1 MLKKDEKPVRKEGKS
16 QSEEQFRQVIRVSGI
31 GIFDHDHLT
40 DTIYWSPEQRMI
52 YGWGPDETV
61 TLPRFLE
68 QVYPEDRERIAAAVQ
83 IAHNPSGDGKFDV
96 DHRIIR
102 RDGTIRWLSTRSQTF
117 FGEKNGKTLSVRTV
131 GAVLDITERK
141 KIEET
146 LQQSEERLQLAI
158 RSSRIGIYDHNHLTE
173 TLHWSAEMREIL
185 GVGPDEKV
193 TLQTYLNLIPPED
206 LEKITE
212 AVCMAHSPTSGGLYN
227 IEHRIIRPDGELRWL
242 YARSQTSFTGQGSDR
257 RPVRTVGA
265 IIDITER
272 KESEIAL
279 RESEA
284 RLAEAQRISHL
295 GYWKR
300 DIGTNKIWWSEEC
313 YRIFGMDP
321 ESETSYQSFL
331 ERVHS
336 EDRQFIQDTANTAL
350 NRGTPYS
357 IDYRIVLPDQTEKV
371 VHAQAKIIFD
381 EKRAPVRLSGT
392 IQDITGQKKMEEEVS
407 KTQKLES
414 LGLLAGGIAHDF
426 NNILTAILGNISLAK
441 VTADPQGPIF
451 KILGQAETASFRA
464 KELTNQLLTFAKGG
478 VPIKKLNSISKLLKE
493 SAEFVL
499 RGSNVRAELIIPND
513 LWPVEIDEGQM
524 AQVIQNLVIN
534 AQQAMPEGGI
544 VEIWAENIQIT
555 PEQGKELS
563 LKEGA
568 YIKIS
573 FKDTGVGIPAESLPK
588 IFDPFFTTKKKGS
601 GLGLSTSYS
610 ISKKHEGLISVSS
623 EPGRGTIFFL
633 FLPAILNRPFPLS
646 EGVQKQ
652 LETGKG
658 RILIMDDEESVREI
672 GGMILNQLGYEVEY
686 AKDGT
691 EAVEFYRKG
700 KEEGRPFDLVIFDLT
715 ISGGMSGLEALQKL
729 IKIDPNINGVVSS
742 GYADNPIM
750 SDFQKHG
757 FAGRIAKPY
766 RIEEFSNTIA
776 TLIKKNRMPPLGS

>member
-1 MLKKDEKPVRKEGKS
+1 MLKKDGKPVQKEGES

-61 TLPRFLE
+61 TLPRFLD

-83 IAHNPSGDGKFDV
+83 IAHNPSGEGKFDV

-146 LQQSEERLQLAI
+146 LQQSEERLQLAV
-158 RSSRIGIYDHNHLTE
+158 RASHIGIYDHRHLTE

-206 LEKITE
+206 LERITE
-212 AVCMAHSPTSGGLYN
+212 AVRMAHSPTGSGLYY
-227 IEHRIIRPDGELRWL
+227 IEHQIIRPDGELRWL
-242 YARSQTSFTGQGSDR
+242 YIRSQTSFTGKGLDR
-257 RPVRTVGA
+257 RPERTVGA
-265 IIDITER
+265 VIDITER

-284 RLAEAQRISHL
+284 RLAEAQQISHL
-295 GYWKR
+295 GNWER

-313 YRIFGMDP
+313 YRIFGTDP

-331 ERVHS
+331 QRVHS
-336 EDRQFIQDTANTAL
+336 EDRKFIQDTVNTAL

-357 IDYRIVLPDQTEKV
+357 IDYRIVLPDETEKV

-381 EKRAPVRLSGT
+381 EKGTPVRLSGT
-392 IQDITGQKKMEEEVS
+392 IQDITEQKKMEEEIS
-407 KTQKLES
+407 KAQKLES

-426 NNILTAILGNISLAK
+426 NNILTAIVGNISLAK

-451 KILGQAETASFRA
+451 KILGEAETASFRA

-499 RGSNVRAELIIPND
+499 RGSNVRAELVIPND

-544 VEIWAENIQIT
+544 VEIRAEKIQIT
-555 PEQGKELS
+555 PEQGKELF

-573 FKDTGVGIPAESLPK
+573 VKDTGVGIPPAYLQK
-588 IFDPFFTTKKKGS
+588 IFDPFFTTKQKGS

-610 ISKKHEGLISVSS
+610 IIKKHEGLISVSS
-623 EPGRGTIFFL
+623 EPGIGTIFFL
-633 FLPAILNRPFPLS
+633 FLPAILNKPSPIS
-646 EGVQKQ
+646 EGVQKHM
-652 LETGKG
+652 ETGKG

-672 GGMILNQLGYEVEY
+672 GGKILNRLGYGVEY

-715 ISGGMSGLEALQKL
+715 VSGGMSGLEALQKL
-729 IKIDPNINGVVSS
+729 IKIDPDINGVVSS
-742 GYADNPIM
+742 GYTDNPIM

-766 RIEEFSNTIA
+766 RIEEFSQTIA
-776 TLIKKNRMPPLGS
+776 TLIKKNRIPPLGS

>member
-1 MLKKDEKPVRKEGKS
+1 MLKKDGKPVQKEGES

-61 TLPRFLE
+61 TLPRFLD

-83 IAHNPSGDGKFDV
+83 IAHNPSGEGKFDV

-146 LQQSEERLQLAI
+146 LQQSEERLQLAV
-158 RSSRIGIYDHNHLTE
+158 RASHIGIYDHRHLTE

-206 LEKITE
+206 LERITE
-212 AVCMAHSPTSGGLYN
+212 AVRMAHSPTGSGLYY
-227 IEHRIIRPDGELRWL
+227 IEHQIIRPDGELRWL
-242 YARSQTSFTGQGSDR
+242 YVRSQTSFTGKGLDR
-257 RPVRTVGA
+257 RPERTVGA
-265 IIDITER
+265 VIDITER

-295 GYWKR
+295 GNWER
-300 DIGTNKIWWSEEC
+300 DIRTNKIWWSEEC
-313 YRIFGMDP
+313 YRIFGTDP

-336 EDRQFIQDTANTAL
+336 EDRKFIQDTVNTAL

-357 IDYRIVLPDQTEKV
+357 IDYRIVLPDETEKV

-381 EKRAPVRLSGT
+381 EKGTPVRLSGT
-392 IQDITGQKKMEEEVS
+392 IQDITEQKKMEEEIS
-407 KTQKLES
+407 KAQKLES

-426 NNILTAILGNISLAK
+426 NNILTAIVGNISLAK

-451 KILGQAETASFRA
+451 KILGEAETASFRA

-499 RGSNVRAELIIPND
+499 RGSNVRAELVIPND

-544 VEIWAENIQIT
+544 VEIRAEKIQIT
-555 PEQGKELS
+555 PEQGKELF

-573 FKDTGVGIPAESLPK
+573 VKDTGAGIPPAYLQK
-588 IFDPFFTTKKKGS
+588 IFDPFFTTKQKGS

-610 ISKKHEGLISVSS
+610 IIKKHEGLISVSS
-623 EPGRGTIFFL
+623 EPGIGTIFFL
-633 FLPAILNRPFPLS
+633 FLPAILNKPSPIS
-646 EGVQKQ
+646 EGVQKHM
-652 LETGKG
+652 ETGKG

-672 GGMILNQLGYEVEY
+672 GGKILNRLGYGVEY

-715 ISGGMSGLEALQKL
+715 VSGGMSGLEALQKL
-729 IKIDPNINGVVSS
+729 IKIDPDINGVVSS
-742 GYADNPIM
+742 GYTDNPIM

-766 RIEEFSNTIA
+766 RIEEFSQTIA
-776 TLIKKNRMPPLGS
+776 TLIKKNRIPPLGS